1 MFDFGSIAAVTVIFL
16 IAGAVKGVIGLGLP
30 TISLALLT
38 LIFDLPTAMAT
49 LLLPS
54 FVTNLWQAMVG
65 GNGRRLLN
73 RLWPFLLPAM
83 LLVWTGGMGLSI
95 LNPAFLSG
103 ILGLLLI
110 TYATLALKGIRPVI
124 DPRAERWAGPL
135 LGGINGVFTGL
146 TGSFVVPGTLY
157 LQAIGLPRD
166 QLVQAMGI
174 LFTLSTIALA
184 ASLGVGNFLSA
195 DLGAVSAIAVG
206 PALAGMVVGQKVRK
220 WLSEATFR
228 SVFFWSIL
236 MLGLFIVARAAG

>member
-1 MFDFGSIAAVTVIFL
+1 M
-16 IAGAVKGVIGLGLP
+16 
-30 TISLALLT
+30 
-38 LIFDLPTAMAT
+38 
-49 LLLPS
+49 
-54 FVTNLWQAMVG
+54 
-65 GNGRRLLN
+65 
-73 RLWPFLLPAM
+73 
-83 LLVWTGGMGLSI
+83 
-95 LNPAFLSG
+95 
-103 ILGLLLI
+103 LLI
-110 TYATLALKGIRPVI
+110 TDATLALKGIRPVI

-195 DLGAVSAIAVG
+195 DLGTVSAIAVG

-228 SVFFWSIL
+228 SVFIWSIL

>member
-1 MFDFGSIAAVTVIFL
+1 M
-16 IAGAVKGVIGLGLP
+16 
-30 TISLALLT
+30 
-38 LIFDLPTAMAT
+38 
-49 LLLPS
+49 
-54 FVTNLWQAMVG
+54 
-65 GNGRRLLN
+65 
-73 RLWPFLLPAM
+73 
-83 LLVWTGGMGLSI
+83 
-95 LNPAFLSG
+95 
-103 ILGLLLI
+103 
-110 TYATLALKGIRPVI
+110 ALKGIRPVI
-124 DPRAERWAGPL
+124 DPRSERWAGPL

-184 ASLGVGNFLSA
+184 ASLGVGNFLNA